1 MTTKVHWG
9 LGADQGV
16 PQNKITQGLANLMMQ
31 QSLLTLAFDQLM
43 DKLSKQIDES
53 ATNLNKDT
61 ALYQKADI
69 KSDKL
74 NGALM
79 IGTIFAA
86 FMMGGPLSLY
96 SIEEEESLSGFRKIV
111 NNTVNKTASTGM
123 KMNIYSMIFLN
134 VMKAV
139 CTVLSGKFKSKE
151 IDQQAQ
157 TDNLKYMLQLT
168 TTSNNKIS
176 IVSQALAT
184 AIKDALENN
193 YRAEKVNI
201 TKVQ

>member
-16 PQNKITQGLANLMMQ
+16 SQNVITKGLANLMMQ
-31 QSLLTLAFDQLM
+31 QSLLTLAFDRLM
-43 DKLSKQIDES
+43 DQVSKQIDKS

-79 IGTIFAA
+79 IGTIFSA
-86 FMMGGPLSLY
+86 FMMGGSLALY
-96 SIEEEESLSGFRKIV
+96 SIEEEETLSGFRKFV
-111 NNTVNKTASTGM
+111 NTRVNTMVQIGM

-134 VMKAV
+134 VMQAV
-139 CTVLSGKFKSKE
+139 CTVLAGKFKAKE
-151 IDQQAQ
+151 IGQQAE

-168 TTSNNKIS
+168 TTSNNNIS
-176 IVSQALAT
+176 RVAQALAT

-201 TKVQ
+201 NKVQ